1 MSVEIDRATL
11 PCGVCGAR
19 VTELRRGRC
28 WGCYTRWGEA
38 RPVGKGAACTVCGER
53 RRSELRLIELHGR
66 SHPFCHSCSGK
77 LARIDAVPPTLAGV
91 RALLTRERRTGE
103 RRGEGVDRRI
113 FPRERRVGERRVPP
127 RTGKGDTDPHIA
139 LADFEDIVIEIEAA
153 ELEPVEQTM
162 VRQAPEPQ
170 NDSQTESA

>member
-1 MSVEIDRATL
+1 
-11 PCGVCGAR
+11 
-19 VTELRRGRC
+19 
-28 WGCYTRWGEA
+28 
-38 RPVGKGAACTVCGER
+38 VGKGAACAVCGER

-66 SHPFCHSCSGK
+66 SHPFCHSCSGR
-77 LARIDAVPPTLAGV
+77 LARVDVVPPTLPGI

-103 RRGEGVDRRI
+103 RREDGVDRRI

-127 RTGKGDTDPHIA
+127 RSGKSDTDPHIA

-162 VRQAPEPQ
+162 VRQAPESGRGS
-170 NDSQTESA
+170 DAESERVSLQASPSDNV